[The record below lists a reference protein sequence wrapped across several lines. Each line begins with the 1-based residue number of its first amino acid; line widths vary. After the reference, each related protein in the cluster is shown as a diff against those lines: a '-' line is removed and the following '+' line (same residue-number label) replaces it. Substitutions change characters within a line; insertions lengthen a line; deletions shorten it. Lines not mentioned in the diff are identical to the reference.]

1 MESEM
6 IKVDDV
12 RWPPRSE
19 TVSGNIMISRE
30 AAIESA
36 EKRRNPHIE
45 PAWNHAANDIAAALR
60 ALPSVAPSVSEEIKK
75 LKSQLISGFYEDQF
89 PVYTQGEPNHE
100 LQELVTASEC
110 NGLVDK
116 IKLLSEP
123 VVTEEQI
130 HNANDLAVAAYF
142 KTLDSDKLINTNDLI
157 HAATQAF
164 GIALGLEIR
173 CIDDL

>member
-1 MESEM
+1 M
-6 IKVDDV
+6 D
-12 RWPPRSE
+12 
-19 TVSGNIMISRE
+19 MISLE
-30 AAIESA
+30 DAVKAYCDWYEQSTLTPFPLI
-36 EKRRNPHIE
+36 
-45 PAWNHAANDIAAALR
+45 LR
-60 ALPSVAPSVSEEIKK
+60 SLPSIPSVAPSMSEEIKK

-142 KTLDSDKLINTNDLI
+142 KALDSGKLINTNDLI